1 MELKLKKIC
10 IYFSK
15 DFTASETSKI
25 LNLSR
30 PTVNYYYK
38 IFRESIINDLFI
50 LKGNTFQV
58 EYIKFRDEYFF
69 YIINKNSI
77 FLIENH
83 SKLLANLK
91 IFMITK

>member
-1 MELKLKKIC
+1 MKLKLKEIC
-10 IYFSK
+10 EYFSR

-38 IFRESIINDLFI
+38 IFREPIINDLFI

-77 FLIENH
+77 FFDRKPFKTIIE
-83 SKLLANLK
+83 SKNFYK
-91 IFMITK
+91 K

>member
-1 MELKLKKIC
+1 MKLKLKEIC
-10 IYFSK
+10 EYFSR

-50 LKGNTFQV
+50 LKEIHF
-58 EYIKFRDEYFF
+58 K
-69 YIINKNSI
+69 
-77 FLIENH
+77 
-83 SKLLANLK
+83 
-91 IFMITK
+91 

>member
-30 PTVNYYYK
+30 QTINYYYK
-38 IFRESIINDLFI
+38 IFRESIINDSLI
-50 LKGNTFQV
+50 LKGNAFQV
-58 EYIKFRDEYFF
+58 EYIK
-69 YIINKNSI
+69 I
-77 FLIENH
+77 
-83 SKLLANLK
+83 
-91 IFMITK
+91 